1 MALLVPKAIANTG
14 TVPTYTTANA
24 SETVYPDDRVALHV
38 KNASGGS
45 INVTTVIPGS
55 RYGQAN
61 PDIVTA
67 VAAGTDKFIK
77 IPTGE
82 SADPVTGLVA
92 VTYSATTS
100 VTAALL
106 RI

>member
-1 MALLVPKAIANTG
+1 MALLVPQAIAVTG
-14 TVPTYTTANA
+14 TSLTYTPANA
-24 SETVYPDDRVALHV
+24 SETVQPDDRVALHV

-55 RYGQAN
+55 TYGQAN
-61 PDIVTA
+61 PDVIDA
-67 VAAGTDKFIK
+67 IAAGTDEFIK
-77 IPTGE
+77 IPVGA
-82 SADPVTGLVA
+82 ADPATGLVT

>member
-1 MALLVPKAIANTG
+1 MAQLAIQSIAVTG
-14 TVPTYTTANA
+14 TAPNYGAVTASDTVPA
-24 SETVYPDDRVALHV
+24 DDRLALHV

-55 RYGQAN
+55 TYGQPN
-61 PDIVTA
+61 PDVVNA

-77 IPTGE
+77 VPVGA
-82 SADPVTGLVA
+82 ADPTSGLVT
-92 VTYSATTS
+92 VQFSATTS

-106 RI
+106 RV